1 MTDELIKQAA
11 YEYINSNAVRPE
23 NMQLAFGD
31 FIAGAHSRDEEIK
44 ELGKSYHDMFATLA
58 NKIEQLRKPWSNVVE
73 RLPEEGQDILI
84 CNWDGRITRKEYI
97 SKGDINYMKEHP
109 EVYTSWMLTP
119 KPGLN

>member
-58 NKIEQLRKPWSNVVE
+58 NKIEQLRKPWTNVVE
-73 RLPEEGQDILI
+73 KLPEEGQDILI
-84 CNWDGRITRKEYI
+84 CNWDRRITRKEYI

-109 EVYTSWMLTP
+109 EVYMSWMLTP